1 MERYGAMT
9 VQAFCRS
16 GEQEE
21 VKGAV
26 HAVAGLLAMA
36 MATYNAAAWCY
47 RHQMHLGVNAV
58 LYSLVVGWEIKQ
70 TLHHLQRCAPP
81 DEAAKA
87 A

>member
-1 MERYGAMT
+1 
-9 VQAFCRS
+9 
-16 GEQEE
+16 
-21 VKGAV
+21 
-26 HAVAGLLAMA
+26 MA